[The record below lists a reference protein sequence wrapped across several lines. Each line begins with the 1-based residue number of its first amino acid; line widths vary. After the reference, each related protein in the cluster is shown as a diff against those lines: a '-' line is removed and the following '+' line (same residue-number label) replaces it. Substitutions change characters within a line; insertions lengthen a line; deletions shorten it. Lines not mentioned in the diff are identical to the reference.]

1 MRVLPFEKEV
11 CIYSW
16 QLQSF
21 KTRWNHWE
29 IEAKHQRNTVCFYLP
44 WHVTWKVQV
53 TELLLQSTLLP
64 KTMLGF
70 YIYYL
75 I

>member
-1 MRVLPFEKEV
+1 MRVLPFKKEV

-29 IEAKHQRNTVCFYLP
+29 IEAKHQRNSLLLSTMTCDLG
-44 WHVTWKVQV
+44 QV